1 MAVSPNEDNA
11 VCLTSSGRLNLIKL
25 SGLMEN
31 KALKFPLIPP
41 SHGQLTEQYPPR
53 SDRPYSEEKERSMM
67 READYMLQ
75 SDNDDDDDDE

>member
-1 MAVSPNEDNA
+1 
-11 VCLTSSGRLNLIKL
+11 
-25 SGLMEN
+25 MEN